1 MRPAAI
7 RPEVREHEGEPV
19 PGLPEALP
27 SGEAILWQGAPEWRL
42 LALRAFH
49 LRGIA
54 AYFAALA
61 VFRAGT
67 MISEGAA
74 PSSVAAGVAIT
85 LLLGAVPVAIL
96 AAVAVLSARS
106 TLYTLTDR
114 RLVMRVGIALPMT
127 LNIPFDV
134 VGSAAARIQPDG
146 MGDLVLS
153 VLPPHRMSWVALWP
167 HARPWRVARPEPML
181 RSIPDARGV
190 AGLLSRALA
199 AHAAQP
205 VPSLATAGA
214 SQAGTAG
221 PAVAAA

>member
-7 RPEVREHEGEPV
+7 RPDVREHEGEPI

-27 SGEAILWQGAPEWRL
+27 TGEAILWQGAPEWRL
-42 LALRAFH
+42 LARRAFH

-54 AYFAALA
+54 AYFVALA
-61 VFRAGT
+61 AFRAAT
-67 MISEGAA
+67 MLSEGADGLA
-74 PSSVAAGVAIT
+74 VAGGVAVT
-85 LLLGAVPVAIL
+85 LLLGAVPIAIL

-134 VGSAAARIQPDG
+134 VASAAARIQPNG
-146 MGDLVLS
+146 MGDVVLA
-153 VLPPHRMSWVALWP
+153 VLPPHRMSWVALGP
-167 HARPWRVARPEPML
+167 HARPWCFARPEPML
-181 RSIPDARGV
+181 RSIPDARTV

-199 AHAAQP
+199 SHASQP
-205 VPSLATAGA
+205 VPSLASHGA
-214 SQAGTAG
+214 AQAGPAG

>member
-7 RPEVREHEGEPV
+7 RPDVREHEGEPI

-27 SGEAILWQGAPEWRL
+27 TGEVILWQGAPEWRL
-42 LALRAFH
+42 LARRAFH

-61 VFRAGT
+61 VFRAGA
-67 MISEGAA
+67 MISEGADGL
-74 PSSVAAGVAIT
+74 SVAGGVAMT
-85 LLLGAVPVAIL
+85 LLLGAVPLAIL

-127 LNIPFDV
+127 LNVPFGV
-134 VGSAAARIQPDG
+134 VASAAARIQPDG
-146 MGDLVLS
+146 MGDVVLA

-167 HARPWRVARPEPML
+167 HARPWCFARPEPML
-181 RSIPDARGV
+181 RSLPDARTV

-199 AHAAQP
+199 AHASQP
-205 VPSLATAGA
+205 VPSLAAAGA
-214 SQAGTAG
+214 AQAGPAG